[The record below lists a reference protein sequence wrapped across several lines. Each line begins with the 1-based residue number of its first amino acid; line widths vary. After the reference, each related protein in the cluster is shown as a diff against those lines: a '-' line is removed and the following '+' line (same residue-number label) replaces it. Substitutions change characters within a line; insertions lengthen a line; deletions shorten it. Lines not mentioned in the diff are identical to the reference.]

1 MTRGVVVAV
10 GLMASLVVSHAQQP
24 QTVFR
29 AEADLTHFGVSVT
42 DRRGS
47 IVTGLTAEDF
57 EVIEDGRPQTI
68 RFFAQGTDETA
79 PELHAGLMLD
89 TSESMIEDLD
99 LSRTAAIK
107 FLNRLP
113 EARDLTLVDFDS
125 QVRVGRFAQDDFP
138 RLVERIRSRKGEGMT
153 ALYDAFILYLDGA
166 AGNQGRSV
174 LVALTDGGDSRS
186 TTDFGD
192 VLEMVRASSNVT
204 IYVVGLLEHQS
215 SQSRGEQ
222 RVRLT
227 RIADESGGQAIFPYS
242 MKEVDAAYDRIVSEL
257 RGQYSL
263 GYVSTNT
270 RNDGRWRSVKIR
282 VRRPDLKDVRI
293 RTRGGYFAPDG
304 AHP

>member
-1 MTRGVVVAV
+1 MTRAV
-10 GLMASLVVSHAQQP
+10 LVSLGLIASLVAAHAQRP
-24 QTVFR
+24 QVFR
-29 AEADLTHFGVSVT
+29 AETDLTHFGVTVT
-42 DRRGS
+42 DRRGA
-47 IVTGLTAEDF
+47 IVSGLTAGDF
-57 EVIEDGRPQTI
+57 EVVEDGRAQTI

-125 QVRVGRFAQDDFP
+125 QVRVGRFSQDDFP

-153 ALYDAFILYLDGA
+153 ALYDAFVLYLDGA
-166 AGNQGRSV
+166 TGNPGRSV
-174 LVALTDGGDSRS
+174 LVAFTDGGDSRS

-192 VLEMVRASSNVT
+192 VVDMVRASSNVT

-215 SQSRGEQ
+215 PQTRSEQ
-222 RVRLT
+222 RLRLT
-227 RIADESGGQAIFPYS
+227 RIADESGGQAIFPIS
-242 MKEVDAAYDRIVSEL
+242 MKEVDAAYDRIVNEL
-257 RGQYSL
+257 RAQYSL
-263 GYVSTNT
+263 GYLSTNT
-270 RNDGRWRSVKIR
+270 RSDGRWRSVKIK
-282 VRRPDLKDVRI
+282 VTRPDLKDARI